1 MSFRLYAVVVA
12 LAVVFAG
19 CATQQPY
26 VVAPQVGDPTNVAN
40 AGGALQ
46 ASTANPQTA
55 ANNPSIADTH
65 RTAAAVHPLP
75 YKGRLVEGDPT
86 ELPPAVAAAL
96 SKDAPLTFTYRE
108 ELTHDEY
115 HLPML
120 FTAIDPVTYFGSP
133 LGDYGVTADATL
145 TIREGDR
152 VLADY
157 TAKAHVSKSYNLYS
171 EPKHSEL
178 ERAARE
184 AVRARIEQKLYAD
197 AARVTRSTSAP
208 PPSVPE

>member
-1 MSFRLYAVVVA
+1 MSFRLYAIAVP
-12 LAVVFAG
+12 LAFAIAG

-26 VVAPQVGDPTNVAN
+26 VVAPQVGDPSSVANVAN
-40 AGGALQ
+40 AGDA
-46 ASTANPQTA
+46 TANPQAGNA
-55 ANNPSIADTH
+55 AIADAH
-65 RTAAAVHPLP
+65 PTASTPRPLP

-133 LGDYGVTADATL
+133 LGDFGVTADATL

-157 TAKAHVSKSYNLYS
+157 TAKAHVSKSYNLYH

-197 AARVTRSTSAP
+197 AARVAHSTSAP
-208 PPSVPE
+208 LPSVPE